1 MSACTVTGTF
11 AERLLEWH
19 EVHGRKDLPWQRER
33 TPYRVW
39 VSEIMLQQ
47 TQVTTV
53 IPYYLRFM
61 EAFPDVLSLANAPVD
76 RVLQHW
82 AGLGYYARARNL
94 YKAACEIRDRYAGR
108 FPNSFED
115 VVALPGV
122 GRSTAGAIMALACGE
137 RRPILDGNVK
147 RVLARY
153 HAISG
158 WPGDSSV
165 AATLWQHA
173 EQHTPEDMTA
183 AYTQAIMDLGATVC
197 TRTHPSC
204 FLCPLSSGCGA
215 FETGRIS
222 ELPGRRE
229 KKAKPLRQTHMVLA
243 CCNGDV
249 YLERRPPS
257 GIWGGLWSL
266 PEFDL
271 EDQLLDWCSERL
283 QAEPVHVERWSTL
296 RHTFSHYH
304 LDIKPVALHLDAV
317 PQRVADGA
325 SGIWYNYETAPEFG
339 VAAPVRKLIE
349 NLKGQ

>member
-1 MSACTVTGTF
+1 MSATPVNSF
-11 AERLLEWH
+11 AKQLLEWH
-19 EVHGRKDLPWQRER
+19 ESHGRKDLPWQQDR

-47 TQVTTV
+47 TQVATV
-53 IPYYLRFM
+53 VPYYMRFM
-61 EAFPDVLSLANAPVD
+61 EAFPDVLSLANAPID
-76 RVLQHW
+76 HVLKLW

-94 YKAACEIRDRYAGR
+94 YKAACEIRDRHAGR
-108 FPNSFED
+108 FPGNFED
-115 VVALPGV
+115 VVALPGI
-122 GRSTAGAIMALACGE
+122 GRSTAGAIMALACNE
-137 RRPILDGNVK
+137 HHPILDGNVK

-153 HAISG
+153 HTVGG
-158 WPGDSSV
+158 WPGNSAV
-165 AATLWQHA
+165 AATLWQYA
-173 EQHTPEDMTA
+173 EQHTPDKDTA

-197 TRTHPSC
+197 TRTQPSC
-204 FLCPLSSGCGA
+204 FLCPVSSGCKA
-215 FETGRIS
+215 YAAASVS
-222 ELPGRRE
+222 EFPGRRE
-229 KKAKPLRQTHMVLA
+229 KKAKPLRQTHMALA

-266 PEFDL
+266 PEFDM
-271 EDQLLDWCSERL
+271 EEQLLAWCSARL
-283 QAEPVHVERWSTL
+283 NAEPVEVERWSTL

-304 LDIKPVALHLDAV
+304 LDIKPVALHLNSV

-349 NLKGQ
+349 NLKER